1 MLLNIKYKMKKFSF
15 KEIKFYSGDY
25 DQIKYEFDKGGV
37 LVAPAASALANID
50 TDKQYYSS
58 LKNSKIAILDSGFF
72 CILLRIFRLKKVKKL
87 SGFLFLKTFLDN
99 FKNQQKILFIDPSKK
114 SNILNIKFL
123 KSKKIINFKTYI
135 APNYNKKFFDLKL
148 LNLINNYKPKYI
160 VINIGGGSQEPLAIY
175 INKNIKYNVSIMCTG
190 AALAFM
196 TGEQAPINKFI
207 DKIYLGWL
215 TRIIWNPK
223 LYLGRILKSFKIIKF
238 FF

>member
-1 MLLNIKYKMKKFSF
+1 MKKFSF

-25 DQIKYEFDKGGV
+25 HQIKYEFDKGGV

-72 CILLRIFRLKKVKKL
+72 CILLRIFRFQKVKKL

-99 FKNQQKILFIDPSKK
+99 FKNQQKILFIDPSRK
-114 SNILNIKFL
+114 SNILNVKFL

-175 INKNIKYNVSIMCTG
+175 INKNIKYKVSIMCTG

>member
-1 MLLNIKYKMKKFSF
+1 MKKFSF
-15 KEIKFYSGDY
+15 KEIKFYSGNY
-25 DQIKYEFDKGGV
+25 DQIKHEFDKGGV

-72 CILLRIFRLKKVKKL
+72 CILLRIFRFQKVKKL

-175 INKNIKYNVSIMCTG
+175 INKNIKYKVSIMCTG

>member
-1 MLLNIKYKMKKFSF
+1 MKKFSF
-15 KEIKFYSGDY
+15 KEIKFYSGNY

-72 CILLRIFRLKKVKKL
+72 CILLRIFRFQKVKKL

-135 APNYNKKFFDLKL
+135 APNYKKKFFDLKL
-148 LNLINNYKPKYI
+148 LNLVNNYKPKYI

-175 INKNIKYNVSIMCTG
+175 INKNIKYNASIMCTG

-207 DKIYLGWL
+207 DKVYLGWL

>member
-1 MLLNIKYKMKKFSF
+1 MKKFSF
-15 KEIKFYSGDY
+15 KDIKFYSGDY
-25 DQIKYEFDKGGV
+25 DQIKNEFDKGGV

-72 CILLRIFRLKKVKKL
+72 CILLRIFRFQKVKKL

-99 FKNQQKILFIDPSKK
+99 FKNQQKILFIDPSRK

-135 APNYNKKFFDLKL
+135 APNYNKKFIDLKL
-148 LNLINNYKPKYI
+148 LKLINNYKPKYI

-175 INKNIKYNVSIMCTG
+175 IDKNIKYNASIMCTG

>member
-1 MLLNIKYKMKKFSF
+1 MKKFSF

-25 DQIKYEFDKGGV
+25 DQIKNEFDKGGV

-58 LKNSKIAILDSGFF
+58 LKKSKIAILDSGFF
-72 CILLRIFRLKKVKKL
+72 CILLRIFRLQKVKKL

-114 SNILNIKFL
+114 SNTLNIKFL

-135 APNYNKKFFDLKL
+135 APNYNKRFFDLKL
-148 LNLINNYKPKYI
+148 LNLINKYKPKYI

>member
-1 MLLNIKYKMKKFSF
+1 MKKFSF

-72 CILLRIFRLKKVKKL
+72 CILLRIFRFQKVKKL

-99 FKNQQKILFIDPSKK
+99 FKNQKKILFIDPSRK

-135 APNYNKKFFDLKL
+135 APNYNKKFFDPKL

-175 INKNIKYNVSIMCTG
+175 INKNIKYKVSIMCTG

>member
-1 MLLNIKYKMKKFSF
+1 MKKFSF

-72 CILLRIFRLKKVKKL
+72 CILLRIFRFQKVKKL

-175 INKNIKYNVSIMCTG
+175 INKNIKYNASIMCTG

-207 DKIYLGWL
+207 DKVYLGWL

>member
-1 MLLNIKYKMKKFSF
+1 MKKFSF
-15 KEIKFYSGDY
+15 KEIKFYSGNY
-25 DQIKYEFDKGGV
+25 DQIKKEFDKGGV

-72 CILLRIFRLKKVKKL
+72 CILLRIFRFQKVKKL

-114 SNILNIKFL
+114 SNILNVKFL

-175 INKNIKYNVSIMCTG
+175 INKNIKYNASIMCTG

-207 DKIYLGWL
+207 DKVYLGWL

>member
-72 CILLRIFRLKKVKKL
+72 CILLRIFRFQKVKKL

-215 TRIIWNPK
+215 TRIVWNPK

>member
-1 MLLNIKYKMKKFSF
+1 MKKFSF
-15 KEIKFYSGDY
+15 KEIKFYSGNY

-58 LKNSKIAILDSGFF
+58 LKKSKIAILDSGFF
-72 CILLRIFRLKKVKKL
+72 CILLRIFRFQKVKKL

-175 INKNIKYNVSIMCTG
+175 INKNIKYNASIMCTG

-207 DKIYLGWL
+207 DKVYLGWL

>member
-1 MLLNIKYKMKKFSF
+1 MKKFSF
-15 KEIKFYSGDY
+15 KEIKFYSGNY

-72 CILLRIFRLKKVKKL
+72 CILLRIFRFQKVKKL

-135 APNYNKKFFDLKL
+135 APHL
-148 LNLINNYKPKYI
+148 
-160 VINIGGGSQEPLAIY
+160 
-175 INKNIKYNVSIMCTG
+175 
-190 AALAFM
+190 
-196 TGEQAPINKFI
+196 
-207 DKIYLGWL
+207 
-215 TRIIWNPK
+215 
-223 LYLGRILKSFKIIKF
+223 
-238 FF
+238 

>member
-1 MLLNIKYKMKKFSF
+1 MKKFSF

-72 CILLRIFRLKKVKKL
+72 CILLRIFRFQKVKKL

-175 INKNIKYNVSIMCTG
+175 INKNIKYKASIMCTG

-207 DKIYLGWL
+207 DKVYLGWL

>member
-1 MLLNIKYKMKKFSF
+1 MKKFSF

-72 CILLRIFRLKKVKKL
+72 CILLRIFRFQKVKKL

-175 INKNIKYNVSIMCTG
+175 INKNIKYKASIMCTG

-207 DKIYLGWL
+207 DKMYLGWL
-215 TRIIWNPK
+215 TRIFWNPK

>member
-1 MLLNIKYKMKKFSF
+1 MKKFSF

-72 CILLRIFRLKKVKKL
+72 CILLRIFRLQKVKKL

>member
-1 MLLNIKYKMKKFSF
+1 MKKFSF

-72 CILLRIFRLKKVKKL
+72 CILLRIFRFQKVKKL

-175 INKNIKYNVSIMCTG
+175 INKNIKYNASIMCTG

-238 FF
+238 FFKI

>member
-1 MLLNIKYKMKKFSF
+1 MKKFSF

-72 CILLRIFRLKKVKKL
+72 CILLRIFRFQKVKKL

-99 FKNQQKILFIDPSKK
+99 FKNQQKILFIDPSRK

-175 INKNIKYNVSIMCTG
+175 INKNIKYNASIMCTG